1 MNCISAGVFI
11 CFDVKSGENTL
22 PCMKVT
28 EFVAITTV
36 LDDQPGQYWIYAN
49 TDKELVT
56 IHIEVDC
63 E

>member
-36 LDDQPGQYWIYAN
+36 LDDQPGQY
-49 TDKELVT
+49 
-56 IHIEVDC
+56 
-63 E
+63 